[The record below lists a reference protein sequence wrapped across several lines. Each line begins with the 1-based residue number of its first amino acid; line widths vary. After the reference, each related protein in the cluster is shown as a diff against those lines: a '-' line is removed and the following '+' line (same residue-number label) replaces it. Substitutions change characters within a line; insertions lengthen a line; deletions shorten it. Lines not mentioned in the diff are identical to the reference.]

1 MSGAAAGFSTPF
13 AAANARLGDG
23 GGDHGRDAAGAEGR
37 RKMSTRLSAL
47 MLDEAF
53 DSRESPG
60 AG

>member
-23 GGDHGRDAAGAEGR
+23 GGDAAGAEGR

-47 MLDEAF
+47 MLDEAY
-53 DSRESPG
+53 DSCESLR